1 MTSRLVALDAGKRK
15 VYGALSFDG
24 RTCGALHGFDPEEC
38 DDAWP
43 VARNSLGLEMAWS
56 APDLAILERQNIN
69 KNTPNWQSTLDC
81 ERAGQRVA
89 GRLRCPVVEYTAAQW
104 KGGIKK
110 PQHHLHLWR
119 ILGPAERALFP
130 ENTFEIIR
138 QACETLAKTGEVRK
152 YAFENNNFLD
162 AVALL
167 CFELKRI
174 GRGGARVV
182 TREQVR

>member
-1 MTSRLVALDAGKRK
+1 MITHIIALDAGKRK

-24 RTCGALHGFDPEEC
+24 HTCEELHGFDPENP
-38 DDAWP
+38 DDICLDRDSGFNRA
-43 VARNSLGLEMAWS
+43 V
-56 APDLAILERQNIN
+56 LERQNIN
-69 KNTPNWQSTLDC
+69 KNTPNWQNTLDC

-110 PQHHLHLWR
+110 PQHHYHLWG
-119 ILGPAERALFP
+119 ILTPAERKLFP
-130 ENTFEIIR
+130 EDTIAIIS

-152 YAFENNNFLD
+152 YAFENNNYLD

-174 GRGGARVV
+174 GRGGAKIR
-182 TREQVR
+182 

>member
-1 MTSRLVALDAGKRK
+1 MTTRLVALDAGKRK

-24 RTCGALHGFDPEEC
+24 RTCAELHSYDPEDPSDDSC
-38 DDAWP
+38 DDY
-43 VARNSLGLEMAWS
+43 
-56 APDLAILERQNIN
+56 APRFDLAVLERQNIN
-69 KNTPNWQSTLDC
+69 RNTPNWQNTLDC

-119 ILGPAERALFP
+119 ILEPAERAFFP
-130 ENTFEIIR
+130 EGTFEIIR

-152 YAFENNNFLD
+152 YSFDDNNFLD

-167 CFELKRI
+167 MFELKRL
-174 GRGGARVV
+174 GRGGVK
-182 TREQVR
+182 VR